1 MSLTTICGVTVLRS
15 LIISLIGVYLCQR
28 LSSLIDRTAK
38 RYTIFVWLVA
48 LAPILV
54 PELIVGYTWSL
65 LTTHLIHFPV
75 LAEAVYS
82 ILVLLRVVPVGLICY
97 HVTAETQISEEA
109 DFIRKAASRTGNAI
123 SRLSV
128 QWSFFLRKILVR
140 TVPVWC
146 LLFLLAFQE
155 FEMAS
160 LLYLNSWTVWIF
172 DAQAGGVPVRETLVY
187 LVIPLII
194 EVLLIAGVLYLLRSL
209 EQRPNYLQQHRHSKA
224 NRMQRFPA
232 VSYLAVATCCVVL
245 IPLAMLG
252 WGGFLSL
259 KIVLQ
264 NQLQIMGTIQECAWG
279 VLYATTSGI
288 AAWGL
293 ATCFINRTQSRF
305 IKVIGLICCVP
316 GLSGSLPLALIISSV
331 FLTRAGNWL
340 YGTPVPVLLGFVL
353 YLFPRAVF
361 IKLIFQKQEQNE
373 SIFLAHLLKQT
384 VCPRQSVNGGRLL
397 WVTRGRMQ
405 YWAVAVLAFWVYWD
419 VTISSILAP
428 NSGMTSAVRLYG
440 LMHYGQTSVLSAI
453 SLICCCIPVLL
464 AIILFPVVRRIWIH
478 FNHQSEFNHFVS

>member
-128 QWSFFLRKILVR
+128 QWSFFLRKTLVR

-209 EQRPNYLQQHRHSKA
+209 E
-224 NRMQRFPA
+224 
-232 VSYLAVATCCVVL
+232 
-245 IPLAMLG
+245 
-252 WGGFLSL
+252 
-259 KIVLQ
+259 
-264 NQLQIMGTIQECAWG
+264 E
-279 VLYATTSGI
+279 
-288 AAWGL
+288 
-293 ATCFINRTQSRF
+293 
-305 IKVIGLICCVP
+305 
-316 GLSGSLPLALIISSV
+316 
-331 FLTRAGNWL
+331 
-340 YGTPVPVLLGFVL
+340 
-353 YLFPRAVF
+353 
-361 IKLIFQKQEQNE
+361 
-373 SIFLAHLLKQT
+373 
-384 VCPRQSVNGGRLL
+384 
-397 WVTRGRMQ
+397 
-405 YWAVAVLAFWVYWD
+405 
-419 VTISSILAP
+419 
-428 NSGMTSAVRLYG
+428 
-440 LMHYGQTSVLSAI
+440 
-453 SLICCCIPVLL
+453 
-464 AIILFPVVRRIWIH
+464 
-478 FNHQSEFNHFVS
+478 